1 MTKSIPTTLLLA
13 LGLLW
18 LLPVSSARADCHE
31 EPQVEEPPDDSFPG
45 FDLGWDT
52 GATPGFVLVS
62 CQDGSPDPG
71 HIINTRAT
79 KGIIRILQGADRT
92 CDARIDL
99 RYRIDCLR
107 LYYLKVAA
115 NLPDSGDYLPIK
127 TAMLDAAG
135 KLDAIVTKYE
145 DGMAPPLRLREGH
158 RSMAKRLPPVR
169 AVKEGFVDEAAAE
182 AAAVVK
188 ETELIIIRS
197 GGDPARRTQA
207 YTDVAAAVEDNLV
220 ILRSA

>member
-1 MTKSIPTTLLLA
+1 MTKSILTAFLFA
-13 LGLLW
+13 LGLLF
-18 LLPVSSARADCHE
+18 LLPVGAARADCL
-31 EPQVEEPPDDSFPG
+31 EPEVESVPPDL
-45 FDLGWDT
+45 DLSVG
-52 GATPGFVLVS
+52 LLRIS
-62 CQDGSPDPG
+62 CQDGSPHPA
-71 HIINTRAT
+71 HIVNTNVT
-79 KGIIRILQGADRT
+79 KAIVKILQGADKT

-145 DGMAPPLRLREGH
+145 DDMAPPLRLREGH
-158 RSMAKRLPPVR
+158 KPMAKRLPPVR
-169 AVKEGFVDEAAAE
+169 AVKEGFADEAAAE

>member
-1 MTKSIPTTLLLA
+1 M
-13 LGLLW
+13 
-18 LLPVSSARADCHE
+18 C
-31 EPQVEEPPDDSFPG
+31 
-45 FDLGWDT
+45 
-52 GATPGFVLVS
+52 
-62 CQDGSPDPG
+62 
-71 HIINTRAT
+71 
-79 KGIIRILQGADRT
+79 IRDR
-92 CDARIDL
+92 
-99 RYRIDCLR
+99 
-107 LYYLKVAA
+107 
-115 NLPDSGDYLPIK
+115 PDSGDYLPIK

-145 DGMAPPLRLREGH
+145 DDMAPPLRLREGH
-158 RSMAKRLPPVR
+158 KPMAKRLPPVR
-169 AVKEGFVDEAAAE
+169 AVKEGFADEAAAE